1 VPGFPF
7 LVEQRDV
14 DALATSRPSPAVRFS
29 SQRQSQKTHFLSKK
43 THGALSPDR
52 VYLLSLDKPNSYQTP
67 TMKTLHTLII
77 CLAATLATSKAQG
90 IYDNFS
96 GPAGPLASSPSAS
109 LWTVQASPADTAS
122 LDGSGNLLQT
132 GGNGSDIRSTTSF
145 DMTTLTGLQF
155 KSDAFGNFFGG
166 LAMIYGGS
174 ARGLYLRNDLG
185 NGFQLWVF
193 DNNGARSGAS
203 FTPEATGALW
213 TLSYN
218 SATSTASAYQNG
230 SLVSSLPGITITDT
244 TAQFY
249 MFQYGGAGINT
260 SYQYVATVPEP
271 STYLLLTVAGAGL
284 LLAGFRRKSR
294 A

>member
-1 VPGFPF
+1 
-7 LVEQRDV
+7 
-14 DALATSRPSPAVRFS
+14 
-29 SQRQSQKTHFLSKK
+29 
-43 THGALSPDR
+43 
-52 VYLLSLDKPNSYQTP
+52 
-67 TMKTLHTLII
+67 MKTLNTLII
-77 CLAATLATSKAQG
+77 CLAATLATSKAQVI
-90 IYDNFS
+90 IYDDFS

-145 DMTTLTGLQF
+145 NMTEVAGMQF
-155 KSDAFGNFFGG
+155 KSDVYGGFFGG
-166 LAMIYGGS
+166 AAMVYGGS
-174 ARGLYLRNDLG
+174 SRGLYLRNDLG
-185 NGFQLWVF
+185 NGFQLWVL
-193 DNNGARSGAS
+193 DANGPHSGPS
-203 FTPEATGALW
+203 FTPEVAGALW
-213 TLSYN
+213 ELSYN

-230 SLVSSLPGITITDT
+230 SLVSSLSSITITDT

-249 MFQYGGAGINT
+249 MFQYGSAFINT